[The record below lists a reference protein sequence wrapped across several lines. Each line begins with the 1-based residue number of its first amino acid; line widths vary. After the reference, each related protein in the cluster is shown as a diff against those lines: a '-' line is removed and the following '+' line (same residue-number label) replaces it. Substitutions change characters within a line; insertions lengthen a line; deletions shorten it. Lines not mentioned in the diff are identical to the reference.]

1 MLTELKVK
9 DFHYRIVYI
18 PNSTWLNIRFL
29 ESVSQDVLINVA
41 KIYDL
46 DATDLWKATRRINLA
61 DVLNDLPE
69 DCTPNRRSFLTEIGK
84 FLELSTV
91 WTATKEEM
99 APSRDKS
106 LAQRVWR
113 TRRVG
118 IFFAKRG
125 ASWVFLVLFAPMSA
139 TYDSW
144 DEHDFSFCV
153 RSNFGDAKPYQW
165 VADDLPMQDLITN
178 MARNLEKN
186 GPNYLR
192 HILID
197 VYWGWERYFAQ
208 IRNDI
213 RGVLSH
219 LSLKFLR
226 LDYGQ
231 A

>member
-9 DFHYRIVYI
+9 DFHYRIV
-18 PNSTWLNIRFL
+18 FL

-69 DCTPNRRSFLTEIGK
+69 DWK

-178 MARNLEKN
+178 IAKNLDEK